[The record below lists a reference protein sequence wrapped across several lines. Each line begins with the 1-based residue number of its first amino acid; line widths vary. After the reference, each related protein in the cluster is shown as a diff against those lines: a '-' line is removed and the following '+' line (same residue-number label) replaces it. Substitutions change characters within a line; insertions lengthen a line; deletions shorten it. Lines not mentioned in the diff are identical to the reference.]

1 MACVTPEWCDSG
13 VVAMFQDALACWRAM
28 PDRSALTAG
37 RWVIDPD
44 HSRVGFAVRRR
55 GLAPLRARFTSISGH
70 LETSDDPPGS
80 FLELVV
86 LTASIVSGSAGCDLG
101 AAEQLD
107 VARHPTAT
115 FRASSTG
122 WVGGLARFR
131 GWLTIVGV
139 TNEVDVEV
147 DLRGT
152 AVDPSGTP
160 RSVISGAVSIDRES
174 WGLSW
179 NLTLA
184 DGRALVERI
193 VDLEFELE
201 AVRQPAP
208 SAPSTSSDTGRR

>member
-1 MACVTPEWCDSG
+1 M
-13 VVAMFQDALACWRAM
+13 
-28 PDRSALTAG
+28 
-37 RWVIDPD
+37 
-44 HSRVGFAVRRR
+44 
-55 GLAPLRARFTSISGH
+55 RARFTSISGH

-80 FLELVV
+80 SLELVV
-86 LTASIVSGSAGCDLG
+86 VTASIVSGSAGCDLR

-115 FRASSTG
+115 FRATSTG
-122 WVGGLARFR
+122 SAGGLARFR

-139 TNEVDVEV
+139 TNEVDVDV
-147 DLRGT
+147 DLRGM

-160 RSVISGAVSIDRES
+160 RSVFSGAVSIDRES

-179 NLTLA
+179 NVTLA